1 MAASVRVRI
10 RVRIGVRIRVGI
22 RARVLGGLAAM
33 AGRAALTCQRL
44 GGLVREERREQ
55 LGLAAEHARDGGR
68 SDADALELRERGRE
82 RAHRVDRVVCRQ
94 RLRLDLLERT
104 AAQAEADQGGPQ
116 ADDPCWLGDE
126 RRRVHGT
133 ATRDAE
139 HMDDEQHHLAQPGC
153 SSWRRQRN
161 ARSST

>member
-1 MAASVRVRI
+1 M
-10 RVRIGVRIRVGI
+10 

-139 HMDDEQHHLAQPGC
+139 HMDDEQHHLAQLRLQQLAPPT
-153 SSWRRQRN
+153 QREKFDVG
-161 ARSST
+161 R

>member
-1 MAASVRVRI
+1 M
-10 RVRIGVRIRVGI
+10 

-33 AGRAALTCQRL
+33 AGRAALTCQCL

-55 LGLAAEHARDGGR
+55 PGLAAEHARDGGR
-68 SDADALELRERGRE
+68 SDANALELRERGRE

-126 RRRVHGT
+126 RRRVHGM

-139 HMDDEQHHLAQPGC
+139 HMDDEQHHLA
-153 SSWRRQRN
+153 SSRECGDAPTREVFFLFHAPQYKKHR
-161 ARSST
+161 TLLLG